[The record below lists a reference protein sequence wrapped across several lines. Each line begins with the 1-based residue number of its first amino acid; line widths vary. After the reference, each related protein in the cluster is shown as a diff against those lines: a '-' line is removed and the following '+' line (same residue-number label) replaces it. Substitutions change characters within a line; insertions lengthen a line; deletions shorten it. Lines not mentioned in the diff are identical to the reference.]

1 MTTVAVRRIHVL
13 VIALLLGLGLV
24 FQGALPARGC
34 SCMAPDPYAGLVE
47 ADGAFV
53 GALVSVDR
61 DLGPVYDSSTLVDYE
76 FEVEAALKGDIGGTI
91 VVRSAVEGASCGLET
106 PVGARVGILLDR
118 IDGEWQGTLCSTLD
132 AAALLAAVKGPPT
145 PVAGSP
151 PHVVASVSMGEAG
164 LVALNRAG
172 EIVGYGRGQPPGL
185 LSVCPDGQEFIGHVG
200 GNQVR
205 TWSLVSLKE
214 VGHVEIG
221 PDDFYGFHNLICTGD
236 EEFFVLAGDGTGNNP
251 EMSLSHY
258 VSGVDELISD
268 DVINVVPTKTGLL
281 AIGGDGVVSRVDAGT
296 ADLQALTEPLG
307 DIRGQTVATALSPDE
322 EHLAVATVDWTHD
335 PIVGRMA
342 VADLTGG
349 VWAEM
354 SVDCDVYPAWL
365 DDRQITFQES
375 CVSEQYQVYT
385 PDLDLIGRG
394 ESPWPVGYV
403 MTAVDETGA
412 RFVGA
417 QYGVDIVEP
426 GSETSV
432 PWARLPTYPNQLI
445 IVPEGVREMWTG
457 SDFIP
462 APPAEAPPVTFAE
475 AVPIDEPLPG
485 EVVPIEAESGT
496 ASPWLIGLGSV
507 VVAGAFWLLLRRS

>member
-13 VIALLLGLGLV
+13 AIALLLGLGLV

-61 DLGPVYDSSTLVDYE
+61 DLGPVYDSSTLVDFQ
-76 FEVEAALKGDIGGTI
+76 FEVEAALKGDIGETI
-91 VVRSAVEGASCGLET
+91 VVKSAVEGASCGFEV
-106 PVGARVGILLDR
+106 PVGQRVGILLHR
-118 IDGEWQGTLCSTLD
+118 IGGEWQGTLCSTLD
-132 AAALLAAVKGPPT
+132 ADALLAAVEGPPT

-185 LSVCPDGQEFIGHVG
+185 LSVCPDGQVLIGHAG

-205 TWSLVSLKE
+205 TWSLASLEE

-221 PDDFYGFHNLICTGD
+221 PDDFYGFHNLICSGD

-258 VSGVDELISD
+258 VSGAGEVVSEDMTSI
-268 DVINVVPTKTGLL
+268 VPTKTGLL
-281 AIGGDGVVSRVDAGT
+281 AIGADGVVHRLDTRSG
-296 ADLQALTEPLG
+296 DLEALTEPLG
-307 DIRGQTVATALSPDE
+307 DIRGQTAAIALSPDE
-322 EHLAVATVDWTHD
+322 KHLAVATVDWTRA

-349 VWAEM
+349 IWAEM

-385 PDLDLIGRG
+385 PDLDLIGPG
-394 ESPWPVGYV
+394 ENTWPVGYAN
-403 MTAVDETGA
+403 TAVDETGT
-412 RFVGA
+412 RFLSA
-417 QYGVDIVEP
+417 QYGVDILEA
-426 GSETSV
+426 GSESSV

-462 APPAEAPPVTFAE
+462 SPPEVSTASFLEPAP
-475 AVPIDEPLPG
+475 DD
-485 EVVPIEAESGT
+485 VVPIEAESDPV
-496 ASPWLIGLGSV
+496 SPWVIGLGSA
-507 VVAGAFWLLLRRS
+507 VVAGVFWLLLRRS